1 MIEISVLL
9 LLLLL
14 LGLAVILL
22 SITALTKFFYIF
34 RTDLDLPSKIYFLG
48 LSEMTMLK
56 GHY

>member
-1 MIEISVLL
+1 MIEISVFLF
-9 LLLLL
+9 
-14 LGLAVILL
+14 GLAVLL
-22 SITALTKFFYIF
+22 SIIALTKFFYIF